1 MEEQDNTGSRKVDP
15 PTWTER
21 SRTARWSIA
30 VILAVLSVSLL
41 VASRF
46 APEPTLHVCD
56 NQVTFEGTEVKNV
69 CEPYAVEDLA
79 PVLVLIGLL
88 LLPDMSEVTLPG
100 GLALKRRIE
109 RQEQQT
115 EQLKTEV
122 HRIEQR
128 LNMSAIQSVA
138 TSIEFAKAAEHVEEV
153 KRAQEEHG
161 EVKQPD
167 RAQTAAEPDASD
179 DRRTSQIGK
188 ATQQLEDMWSRLEPW
203 TVVGEDSDLSAA
215 VREWLETPPPE
226 RDQLRLSARAKSIA
240 ERLAS
245 DETLGRL
252 SSDKTLG
259 RDQVGRI
266 KKWATE
272 LRDDLNDVR
281 LARNAVAYPPHDFDV
296 ERIDAVFKVGESLLG
311 LLVQAAATPEAAQG
325 RDEPESSGT

>member
-1 MEEQDNTGSRKVDP
+1 MEEREKKGSRKVDP
-15 PTWTER
+15 RTWVEW

-30 VILAVLSVSLL
+30 VILAILSVSLL

-46 APEPTLHVCD
+46 APAPTLHVCD
-56 NQVTFEGTEVKNV
+56 DQVTFEGTEVKNV

-109 RQEQQT
+109 QQEQQT
-115 EQLKTEV
+115 DLLKTEV

-128 LNMSAIQSVA
+128 LNMSAIQSVHNR
-138 TSIEFAKAAEHVEEV
+138 IEIAKTAEHVEEV

-161 EVKQPD
+161 ETKLPD
-167 RAQTAAEPDASD
+167 REQTAAEPDAPD
-179 DRRTSQIGK
+179 DRRTPQIGK
-188 ATQQLEDMWSRLEPW
+188 VTQQLEDMWSRLEPW
-203 TVVGEDSDLSAA
+203 TVVGGDSDLSAA
-215 VREWLETPPPE
+215 VREWLETPPSE
-226 RDQLRLSARAKSIA
+226 RDQLTLSARAKSMA
-240 ERLAS
+240 DRLAS

-266 KKWATE
+266 KK
-272 LRDDLNDVR
+272 
-281 LARNAVAYPPHDFDV
+281 
-296 ERIDAVFKVGESLLG
+296 
-311 LLVQAAATPEAAQG
+311 
-325 RDEPESSGT
+325 